1 MNNLSEQILFMKEW
15 MVNMVSPCILV
26 IDNDVELLVNL
37 EAVLNRAGYYVLTA
51 HDGRQGINLAQAAR
65 PEVILC
71 DVSRSTR
78 NDVDVRR
85 TLAQNTETAS
95 IPLIPLTKPFNR
107 QELVAQVNAMIRSQT
122 IR

>member
-1 MNNLSEQILFMKEW
+1 MFMKEW
-15 MVNMVSPCILV
+15 MVNMLSPCILV

-78 NDVDVRR
+78 NGVDVRR

-107 QELVAQVNAMIRSQT
+107 QELVARVNAMIRSQT
-122 IR
+122 TR